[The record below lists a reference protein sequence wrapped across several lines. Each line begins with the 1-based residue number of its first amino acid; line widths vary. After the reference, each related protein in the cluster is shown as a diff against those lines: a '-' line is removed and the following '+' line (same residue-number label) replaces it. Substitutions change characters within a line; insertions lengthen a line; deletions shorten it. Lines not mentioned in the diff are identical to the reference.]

1 MLQQLEYLLALARER
16 HFGRA
21 AAACHVTQP
30 ALSTAIRRLEQEL
43 GVVIVHRSRRFEG
56 FTDEGARIVTW
67 AHRILAEQ
75 REMLADVGRMQ
86 GQLTATA
93 RIGAIP
99 TSVAAVPFLTAE
111 FRRANPAAACQVLA
125 LPSRE
130 IARLLTEFELDAGL
144 TYLDDETPP
153 GTRRVELYRERYL
166 LLAPADHALMS
177 SSEVPWTQA
186 ARLPLCALTSDMRN
200 RRILDAQ
207 MALHGVTI
215 RPTIEA
221 NTVGALY
228 VHLSAGE
235 DLAAIVAHPWV
246 HAFGIPQGMAAR
258 PMESK
263 NPGPAVGLITLDRTR
278 TSIITEALLAAAR
291 RAEVATR
298 LETSLRAAMP
308 STGSDVG
315 SNGPERLGVPEIGG

>member
-1 MLQQLEYLLALARER
+1 MLQRLEYLLALASER

-30 ALSTAIRRLEQEL
+30 ALSSAIRRLEQEL

-56 FTDEGARIVTW
+56 FTPEGARIVTW

-86 GQLTATA
+86 GQMTATA

-111 FRRANPAAACQVLA
+111 FRRANPTATCQVLA

-130 IARLLTEFELDAGL
+130 IARLLTEFEIDAGV
-144 TYLDDETPP
+144 TYLGDETPP

-177 SSEVPWTQA
+177 TSPVPWA
-186 ARLPLCALTSDMRN
+186 AAAQLQLCALTSDMRN

-207 MALHGVTI
+207 MAMHGVTF
-215 RPTIEA
+215 RPAIEA

-228 VHLSAGE
+228 VHLGAGG
-235 DLAAIVAHPWV
+235 LAAIVAHPWV
-246 HAFGIPQGMAAR
+246 HTFGIPPGMAAR
-258 PMESK
+258 PMAGSHP
-263 NPGPAVGLITLDRTR
+263 NPAVGLITLDRAR
-278 TSIITEALLAAAR
+278 TSIMTEALLEAADH
-291 RAEVATR
+291 AEIAAQ
-298 LETSLRAAMP
+298 LETVVASSPPR
-308 STGSDVG
+308 
-315 SNGPERLGVPEIGG
+315 